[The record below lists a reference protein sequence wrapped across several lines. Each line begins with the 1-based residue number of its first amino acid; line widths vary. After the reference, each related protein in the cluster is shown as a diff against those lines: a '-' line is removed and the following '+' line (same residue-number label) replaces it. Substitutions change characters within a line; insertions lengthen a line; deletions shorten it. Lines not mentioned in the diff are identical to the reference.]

1 MIFETITTT
10 QIQFDFSHLFEL
22 GYSMSEILHDIELMD
37 QGLPIEVEV
46 EITVPVGQTAHDGI
60 IPETRQTIGSN
71 YDLNNGDIPTKV
83 ALNTNHLEM
92 VNSPEMTQIF
102 NQIWLGVD
110 GGVDE
115 FFESPQ

>member
-1 MIFETITTT
+1 MIYETITTT

-71 YDLNNGDIPTKV
+71 FAGNGTLDTKV

-92 VNSPEMTQIF
+92 VNSPEMTIIFDQIY
-102 NQIWLGVD
+102 NGQDVSP
-110 GGVDE
+110 
-115 FFESPQ
+115 FFISPQ

>member
-71 YDLNNGDIPTKV
+71 FAGDGELFTR
-83 ALNTNHLEM
+83 ATLNTNHLEM

-102 NQIWLGVD
+102 EDIWD
-110 GGVDE
+110 GEVDE
-115 FFESPQ
+115 GGFFKSEK